1 MMKRILIFT
10 FALFIS
16 LSLSA
21 QDNTIRLTVSG
32 EGATKEEATANALR
46 SAIEQ
51 AFGTF
56 VSANT
61 QILNDDIVKDE
72 IATISSGNIQEYTE
86 LGCITMPDGSKSV
99 SLSATVS
106 IGNLISY
113 AKSKGSSAE
122 FAGAVFAMN
131 MKMRKLNAENE
142 KKAVEHLRNQ
152 LEILAPDLFKIEISI
167 TESPIRKSMSDYD
180 ISTLKAL
187 NLSVESADNYYL
199 IPIKFSYYSSETSKV
214 FHSVLLNTL
223 QSLALSESEIEE
235 YRNSDEHIYTYYP
248 DTWKKLGLGGL
259 DLAFRTSF
267 IPDLISF
274 LDRVYR
280 VALFCSYNLDI
291 VGLNESH
298 KFYNDSYN
306 NIILDGRPVY
316 HKDQIWVPG
325 YDLKFED
332 YYGHNLLDFQKFN
345 TIDSLVKT
353 EIIHV
358 LFSEEEISKIKSFEM
373 NKNHDDLL
381 HSITLYDTGY
391 NAYKA
396 FIQNQHAFTF
406 KKSSNQIE
414 FISSRHKK
422 NGQTFN
428 EPTRIVFDLKSRDWD
443 FGILG
448 SIKGSFYS
456 SYHGKLN
463 FGYGGGSSHYDIL
476 LEQYSNSDNY
486 YLYVERLGEDKSEY
500 YFHIY
505 PSNGVYMCFTEI
517 SGHRSILKDKYK
529 IYPSSGDN
537 YMFYRTSYDE
547 EGYGLVKSS
556 GEMPIC
562 TPGLFSDFYWKN
574 PKYTN
579 NLVIA
584 EKDGKWGAI
593 DFVDNSNPDGVYGIP
608 FIYDSMEPF
617 DEGKSNATLNGNK
630 VVILATDKV
639 FIPFSELVGKN
650 MGDLRGETILKSGHH
665 IIPGDAGRYIAF
677 KYKDKIG
684 FALNSSDPYVLLYP
698 QYDKIYLK
706 DKYMILVSKDGKW
719 GAIPKW
725 LDERCAEISCTYDK
739 MSPFNNGISEVVLNG
754 ETFTINMKGERIP

>member
-1 MMKRILIFT
+1 MKRIFIFT

-72 IATISSGNIQEYTE
+72 IATISSGNIQEYSE
-86 LGCITMPDGSKSV
+86 LGYITMPDGHKSV

-167 TESPIRKSMSDYD
+167 TESPIRKRMSDYD
-180 ISTLKAL
+180 FSTLKAL
-187 NLSVESADNYYL
+187 NLSVESAVNYYL
-199 IPIKFSYYSSETSKV
+199 IPIKFSYYSSETSKA

-223 QSLALSESEIEE
+223 QSLALSQSEIEE
-235 YRNSDEHIYTYYP
+235 YRNSDERIYTYYP

-291 VGLNESH
+291 VGLNESYR
-298 KFYNDSYN
+298 FYNDSN
-306 NIILDGRPVY
+306 TIKLDGRPIY
-316 HKDQIWVPG
+316 YKGEMDWEEG
-325 YDLKFED
+325 YDVKFED
-332 YYGHNLLDFQKFN
+332 YYGRSLLDFQNFN
-345 TIDSLVKT
+345 TIGFLVKT
-353 EIIHV
+353 EKIHV
-358 LFSEEEISKIKSFEM
+358 LFTEEECSKIRSIEM
-373 NKNHDDLL
+373 NNNNDDLL

-391 NAYKA
+391 KAYKA
-396 FIQNQHAFTF
+396 FTQNQHAFTF
-406 KKSSNQIE
+406 KKHSNQIE
-414 FISSRHKK
+414 FTSSRYQK

-428 EPTRIVFDLKSRDWD
+428 EITRIIFDLKSSSWN
-443 FGILG
+443 FGVLG
-448 SIKGSFYS
+448 SINDSFYS
-456 SYHGKLN
+456 NYHGKLN
-463 FGYGGGSSHYDIL
+463 FEYGGGSRYYDIL
-476 LEQYSNSDNY
+476 LEQNSNSDNY

-500 YFHIY
+500 YFHI
-505 PSNGVYMCFTEI
+505 PKGMFTE
-517 SGHRSILKDKYK
+517 
-529 IYPSSGDN
+529 
-537 YMFYRTSYDE
+537 
-547 EGYGLVKSS
+547 
-556 GEMPIC
+556 
-562 TPGLFSDFYWKN
+562 
-574 PKYTN
+574 
-579 NLVIA
+579 
-584 EKDGKWGAI
+584 
-593 DFVDNSNPDGVYGIP
+593 
-608 FIYDSMEPF
+608 
-617 DEGKSNATLNGNK
+617 
-630 VVILATDKV
+630 
-639 FIPFSELVGKN
+639 
-650 MGDLRGETILKSGHH
+650 
-665 IIPGDAGRYIAF
+665 
-677 KYKDKIG
+677 
-684 FALNSSDPYVLLYP
+684 
-698 QYDKIYLK
+698 
-706 DKYMILVSKDGKW
+706 
-719 GAIPKW
+719 
-725 LDERCAEISCTYDK
+725 
-739 MSPFNNGISEVVLNG
+739 
-754 ETFTINMKGERIP
+754 

>member
-1 MMKRILIFT
+1 M
-10 FALFIS
+10 S
-16 LSLSA
+16 LSVSA

-32 EGATKEEATANALR
+32 EGLTKEEATANALR

-167 TESPIRKSMSDYD
+167 TESPIRKRMSDYD

-187 NLSVESADNYYL
+187 NLSVESAVNYYL

-223 QSLALSESEIEE
+223 QSLALSQSEIEE
-235 YRNSDEHIYTYYP
+235 YRNSDERIYTYYP

-291 VGLNESH
+291 VGLNESYR
-298 KFYNDSYN
+298 FYNDRN
-306 NIILDGRPVY
+306 TIKLDGRPVY

-406 KKSSNQIE
+406 KKYSNQIE

-428 EPTRIVFDLKSRDWD
+428 EPTKIVFDLKSGDWD

-456 SYHGKLN
+456 SYDGKLN
-463 FGYGGGSSHYDIL
+463 FKYGGGSTYYSIL
-476 LEQYSNSDNY
+476 LEQYSDSDNY
-486 YLYVERLGEDKSEY
+486 YLHVKRLGEDKSEY
-500 YFHIY
+500 YFHI
-505 PSNGVYMCFTEI
+505 P
-517 SGHRSILKDKYK
+517 R
-529 IYPSSGDN
+529 
-537 YMFYRTSYDE
+537 
-547 EGYGLVKSS
+547 
-556 GEMPIC
+556 
-562 TPGLFSDFYWKN
+562 
-574 PKYTN
+574 
-579 NLVIA
+579 
-584 EKDGKWGAI
+584 
-593 DFVDNSNPDGVYGIP
+593 
-608 FIYDSMEPF
+608 
-617 DEGKSNATLNGNK
+617 
-630 VVILATDKV
+630 
-639 FIPFSELVGKN
+639 
-650 MGDLRGETILKSGHH
+650 
-665 IIPGDAGRYIAF
+665 
-677 KYKDKIG
+677 
-684 FALNSSDPYVLLYP
+684 
-698 QYDKIYLK
+698 
-706 DKYMILVSKDGKW
+706 ILV
-719 GAIPKW
+719 
-725 LDERCAEISCTYDK
+725 YDN
-739 MSPFNNGISEVVLNG
+739 F
-754 ETFTINMKGERIP
+754 